1 MKIEEPEIT
10 EKDIEKTEA
19 GVIFCSSS
27 IPLMLSLYYHLMLRG
42 RNSSMQANDEG
53 GKE

>member
-1 MKIEEPEIT
+1 M

-27 IPLMLSLYYHLMLRG
+27 IPLMLSLYYLMLHG